1 MQTGWGGQC
10 RRCSDNPGV
19 ISKRFFSLSTPAV
32 QLALGFGLGLALAG
46 PVAAGEEGAKAPSAE
61 EETLPA
67 REVMRWEPPLAATTA
82 QPVRLPPTRPATRP
96 WRLCVLF
103 PHIKD
108 AYWLGV
114 NYGMAEQARKLGLAV
129 QFFEAG
135 GYPNLATQR
144 EQARACGADP
154 RVDALIVGTVSFDGL
169 SPLLAQIARRIPVL
183 ATVNDIAPPGITA
196 KVGVDWVDMGRATGR
211 RLVEEVGPGTAPV
224 PIAWFPGPRGAGWV
238 PFVDRGFREAIAGSR
253 IEIRHTAWGDTGKAV
268 QRNLVQRSLDAH
280 PQLRYLV
287 GNAPM
292 AEAAV
297 SVLRE
302 RGLQERVD
310 IVSTYFTPDVYRGI
324 LRGRV
329 LAAPTDAPVLQGR
342 LSIDQAV
349 DLLEGRPV
357 ARHVGPVIRI
367 VDRDRLAD
375 TDIDDSLP
383 PSSFAP
389 LFRVE
394 PPR

>member
-1 MQTGWGGQC
+1 M
-10 RRCSDNPGV
+10 
-19 ISKRFFSLSTPAV
+19 L
-32 QLALGFGLGLALAG
+32 LALGFGLGLAPAG
-46 PVAAGEEGAKAPSAE
+46 RVAAAQEGAAAPSAGAE
-61 EETLPA
+61 SLPA

-82 QPVRLPPTRPATRP
+82 RPVRLPPTRPATRP

-114 NYGMAEQARKLGLAV
+114 NYGMAEQARKLGLAL

-135 GYPNLATQR
+135 GYPNLAIQR

-154 RVDALIVGTVSFDGL
+154 RVDALIIGTVSFDGL

-196 KVGVDWVDMGRATGR
+196 KVGVDWVEMGRAAGR
-211 RLVEEVGPGTAPV
+211 RLVEEVGPGMSLV

-253 IEIRHTAWGDTGKAV
+253 IQIRHTAWGDTGKAV
-268 QRNLVQRSLDAH
+268 QRNLVQRSLDEH

-302 RGLQERVD
+302 RGLQEQVG

-349 DLLEGRPV
+349 DLLERRPV

-367 VDRDRLAD
+367 VDRDRLTDA
-375 TDIDDSLP
+375 DIDDSLP
-383 PSSFAP
+383 PSNFAP

-394 PPR
+394 PAR

>member
-1 MQTGWGGQC
+1 M
-10 RRCSDNPGV
+10 
-19 ISKRFFSLSTPAV
+19 LAV
-32 QLALGFGLGLALAG
+32 LLALGFGPGLALAG
-46 PVAAGEEGAKAPSAE
+46 PVAAGEEGAAAASAGAE
-61 EETLPA
+61 PLPA
-67 REVMRWEPPLAATTA
+67 RAVMRREPPFTAAA
-82 QPVRLPPTRPATRP
+82 GQPVTLPITRPATHP

-103 PHIKD
+103 PHVKD

-114 NYGMAEQARKLGLAV
+114 NFGMVEQARRLGVAV

-135 GYPNLATQR
+135 GYPNLATQL

-183 ATVNDIAPPGITA
+183 ATVNDIAPPGIAA

-211 RLVEEVGPGTAPV
+211 WLVEEVGPGMAPV

-253 IEIRHTAWGDTGKAV
+253 IQIRSTAWGDTGKAM
-268 QRNLVQRSLDAH
+268 QRNLVQRSLDEH

-302 RGLQERVD
+302 RGLLDRVG

-349 DLLEGRPV
+349 DLLERRPV

-367 VDRDRLAD
+367 VDRASLAERD
-375 TDIDDSLP
+375 VDDSLP

>member
-1 MQTGWGGQC
+1 MS
-10 RRCSDNPGV
+10 RRPFLV
-19 ISKRFFSLSTPAV
+19 PPPARRPLCG
-32 QLALGFGLGLALAG
+32 LALGLLLAQAAWAG
-46 PVAAGEEGAKAPSAE
+46 GDAPGSATPAASATSAAAPASAPVQASAP
-61 EETLPA
+61 PPG
-67 REVMRWEPPLAATTA
+67 RPVMRWEPPFTAAA
-82 QPVRLPPTRPATRP
+82 AEPAVLPAARPATRP

-103 PHIKD
+103 PHVKD

-114 NYGMAEQARKLGLAV
+114 NYGMAEQARRLGVAV
-129 QFFEAG
+129 QFYEAG
-135 GYPNLATQR
+135 GYPNLDTQR
-144 EQARACGADP
+144 EQARACGGDP
-154 RVDALIVGTVSFDGL
+154 RIDALIVGTVSFDGL
-169 SPLLAQIARRIPVL
+169 SPLLTQIARRIPVL
-183 ATVNDIAPPGITA
+183 ATVNDIARPGITA
-196 KVGVDWVDMGRATGR
+196 KVGVDWVEMGRAAGR
-211 RLVEEVGPGTAPV
+211 WLVEQAGPGSEPV

-238 PFVDRGFREAIAGSR
+238 PFVERGFHEAIAGSR
-253 IEIRHTAWGDTGKAV
+253 IQIRSTARGDTGKAV
-268 QRNLVQRSLDAH
+268 QRNLVQRSLDEH
-280 PQLRYLV
+280 PELRYLV

-302 RGLQERVD
+302 RGLQERVG

-349 DLLEGRPV
+349 DLLEHRPV

-375 TDIDDSLP
+375 TEIDDSLP